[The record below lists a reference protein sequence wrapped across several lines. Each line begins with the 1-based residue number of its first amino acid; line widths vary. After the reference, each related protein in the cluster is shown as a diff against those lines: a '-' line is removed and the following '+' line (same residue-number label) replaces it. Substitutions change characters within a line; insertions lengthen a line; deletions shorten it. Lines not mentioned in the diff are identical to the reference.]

1 MFDEAIEARIR
12 EIEGEPKPAADG
24 LPAPAERAQIR
35 KAAKW
40 KQTDVAEL
48 IGVHRL
54 TVSAWER
61 GESEPT
67 GEARS
72 KYVRLLDKL
81 QKHVEAKS
89 EAKG

>member
-1 MFDEAIEARIR
+1 MSKKSAEEGDMFHEAIVAKIR

-24 LPAPAERAQIR
+24 LPVPAERAQIR

-72 KYVRLLDKL
+72 KYVP
-81 QKHVEAKS
+81 
-89 EAKG
+89 